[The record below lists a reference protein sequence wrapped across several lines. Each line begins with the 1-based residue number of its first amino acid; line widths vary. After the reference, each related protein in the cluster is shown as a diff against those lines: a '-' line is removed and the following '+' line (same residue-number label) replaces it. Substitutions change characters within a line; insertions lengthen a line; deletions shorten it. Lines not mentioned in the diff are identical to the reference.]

1 MQEQQGNLEEP
12 MSNLPG
18 PRPFNKKNKKGIP
31 MEDKKETNNIVEMTA
46 DILGTGKSFG
56 GWSDSIE
63 ESSARRKAET
73 RKKGKYQYGT
83 GPKPYQGSPK
93 GKGAAKEDDVYQAR
107 SDGQG
112 NQGDSNSLSGGS
124 ANIKRHKEIKARVA
138 KRKADVISKTRLA
151 AGVEHDGNNIQEF
164 GPVGGSVKEGAKG
177 AAAGAAIGSIVPGIG
192 TAIGGLLGYALGDAG
207 AAVTGVGKK
216 KKTWDDK

>member
-31 MEDKKETNNIVEMTA
+31 MEDKKETNNIVDMTA

-63 ESSARRKAET
+63 ESSAKRKAET

-151 AGVEHDGNNIQEF
+151 AGVEHD
-164 GPVGGSVKEGAKG
+164 VKEGAKG
-177 AAAGAAIGSIVPGIG
+177 AAAGAAIGSIIPGIG